1 MSSIFKE
8 TMNPLT
14 HEIPIKGF
22 IETLV
27 QLGSPESKDTLYKTC
42 RALDRDN
49 SGAISLDE
57 WITIST

>member
-14 HEIPIKGF
+14 QEIPVKRF
-22 IETLV
+22 VETLV
-27 QLGSPESKDTLYKTC
+27 RLGSPASSDILTKTC
-42 RALDRDN
+42 RVLDRDN